1 MRMHSNK
8 NILTLLIFIFISSV
22 IYFLFIK
29 QIIYPTIIPMVT
41 DNRLNLFADWSVIVN
56 ANLCDEKGYD
66 VFLNNPCDNWNR
78 KHVYGKV
85 LLYLPFIKT
94 FPKFYFLVFP
104 ILINLLFIFVIVSSI
119 FKYENN
125 KKFFLLFLIPISVP
139 VLLAIERANIDI
151 IIFMFVF
158 LLANNKNIIINQFL
172 IIIATLSKFYPICL
186 SVIFLF
192 EKEKKKIFVNLSI
205 FFVITILILFFQL
218 ENLKKI
224 FVNQGQFSSS
234 GFGVY
239 GFSFRDFVTFINN
252 LNITH
257 NNQDYNWVKYLYVV
271 LFVFLPVTFF
281 NFFYKK
287 KIYYNEIITNLFNN
301 NNYENRF
308 YILSSIIILIC
319 YFSFSNFIYREIF
332 ILGLLPWVLKN
343 MKDNIF
349 ILNFFYIICL
359 KFFFTSIFVFL
370 SRSKFLLNFD
380 PIIIVAKHT
389 LDFFIIS
396 IILHIFL
403 FSFMK
408 FSKRSLFN

>member
-1 MRMHSNK
+1 
-8 NILTLLIFIFISSV
+8 
-22 IYFLFIK
+22 
-29 QIIYPTIIPMVT
+29 
-41 DNRLNLFADWSVIVN
+41 
-56 ANLCDEKGYD
+56 
-66 VFLNNPCDNWNR
+66 
-78 KHVYGKV
+78 
-85 LLYLPFIKT
+85 
-94 FPKFYFLVFP
+94 
-104 ILINLLFIFVIVSSI
+104 
-119 FKYENN
+119 
-125 KKFFLLFLIPISVP
+125 
-139 VLLAIERANIDI
+139 
-151 IIFMFVF
+151 MFVF
-158 LLANNKNIIINQFL
+158 LLSNNNNIIINQFL

-234 GFGVY
+234 GFGAY